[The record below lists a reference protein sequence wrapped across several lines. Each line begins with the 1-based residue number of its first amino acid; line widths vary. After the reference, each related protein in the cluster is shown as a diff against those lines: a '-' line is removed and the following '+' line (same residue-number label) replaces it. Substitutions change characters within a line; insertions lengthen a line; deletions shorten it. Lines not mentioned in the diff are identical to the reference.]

1 MKKFRLLAV
10 LVAAFVLVAAGCGSD
25 SDSDSGDSGSSDTT
39 LPTEVGEGEG
49 ALNIVAW
56 PGYIEDGSNDEAYD
70 WVTDFETET
79 GCEVEV
85 KTAGTS
91 DEMVQLMTNS
101 DEYDLVTASGDASL
115 RLIAGESVQP
125 VNTDLVPNY
134 ANVDPRLQDAP
145 WYTVDGTNY
154 GVPYQWGADVL
165 MYNTDT
171 FPDAPTSWDVVF
183 EEQDLPDGE
192 SNSGRIQA
200 YDGPIYIA
208 SAALYLKAH
217 EPDLGIEDPYALN
230 QEQFDAAIELLRQ
243 QHPLVQRY
251 WHDVTVQVE
260 DFTNEGVVASGAW
273 PYQVNLLKS
282 DGQPIDST
290 IPEEGTTGWAD
301 TTMLSSSAPHPN
313 CAYLWMDHSLDAKV
327 QGDVASWFGSVP
339 VVPDACEGNE
349 LLGEDGCAINGID
362 NFDAIAFWKTPEA
375 DCFGDGGECVPYSE
389 WTTQYLAVMG
399 GN

>member
-1 MKKFRLLAV
+1 MKKLRLPVVLLAALM
-10 LVAAFVLVAAGCGSD
+10 LVAAACGSD

-39 LPTEVGEGEG
+39 LPAEVGEGEG

-70 WVTDFETET
+70 WVSDFEDET
-79 GCEVEV
+79 GCQVEV

-91 DEMVQLMTNS
+91 DEMVQLMSNS

-145 WYTVDGTNY
+145 WYTVDGANY

-171 FPDAPTSWDVVF
+171 FPEAPTSWDVVF

-192 SNSGRIQA
+192 SNSGRVQA

-260 DFTNEGVVASGAW
+260 DFTNEGVVASGSW

-301 TTMLSSSAPHPN
+301 TTMLAANAPHPN

-349 LLGEDGCAINGID
+349 LLGEDGCATNGID

>member
-1 MKKFRLLAV
+1 MKKLRLPVVLLAA
-10 LVAAFVLVAAGCGSD
+10 LMLVAAGCGSD
-25 SDSDSGDSGSSDTT
+25 SDSDESGGSDTT
-39 LPTEVGEGEG
+39 LPAEVGEGEG

-70 WVTDFETET
+70 WVSDFEDET
-79 GCEVEV
+79 GCQVEV

-145 WYTVDGTNY
+145 WYTVDGANY

-171 FPDAPTSWDVVF
+171 FPEAPTSWDVVF

-230 QEQFDAAIELLRQ
+230 QDQFDAAIELLRQ

-301 TTMLSSSAPHPN
+301 TTMLAANAPHPN

-349 LLGEDGCAINGID
+349 LLGEDGCATNGID

>member
-1 MKKFRLLAV
+1 MKKLRLPVVLLAALM
-10 LVAAFVLVAAGCGSD
+10 LVAAACGSD

-39 LPTEVGEGEG
+39 LPAEVGEGEG

-70 WVTDFETET
+70 WVSDFEDET
-79 GCEVEV
+79 GCQVEV

-91 DEMVQLMTNS
+91 DEMVQLMSNS

-145 WYTVDGTNY
+145 WYTVDGANY

-171 FPDAPTSWDVVF
+171 FPEAPTSWDVVF

-192 SNSGRIQA
+192 SNSGRVQA

-217 EPDLGIEDPYALN
+217 EPDLGIPAPTGRRSAGAARAGGGCRPRARGPRSRSRRPSRCGRTRASAAPSSRDGSARDPR
-230 QEQFDAAIELLRQ
+230 DRW
-243 QHPLVQRY
+243 R
-251 WHDVTVQVE
+251 
-260 DFTNEGVVASGAW
+260 
-273 PYQVNLLKS
+273 
-282 DGQPIDST
+282 
-290 IPEEGTTGWAD
+290 
-301 TTMLSSSAPHPN
+301 AP
-313 CAYLWMDHSLDAKV
+313 
-327 QGDVASWFGSVP
+327 
-339 VVPDACEGNE
+339 
-349 LLGEDGCAINGID
+349 
-362 NFDAIAFWKTPEA
+362 
-375 DCFGDGGECVPYSE
+375 
-389 WTTQYLAVMG
+389 
-399 GN
+399 

>member
-1 MKKFRLLAV
+1 MKKLRLLAV
-10 LVAAFVLVAAGCGSD
+10 FLAIVALVAAGCGSD
-25 SDSDSGDSGSSDTT
+25 SDSDSGNGAATT
-39 LPTEVGEGEG
+39 LPTEVGAGEG
-49 ALNIVAW
+49 ALSIVAW
-56 PGYIEDGSNDEAYD
+56 PGYVEDGTNDEAYD
-70 WVTDFETET
+70 WVTDFEDET
-79 GCEVEV
+79 GCQVDV

-115 RLIAGESVQP
+115 RLIAGDSVQP

-145 WYTVDGTNY
+145 WYTVDGENY
-154 GVPYQWGADVL
+154 GVPFQWGADVL

-171 FPDAPTSWDVVF
+171 FPEAPTSWDVVF

-192 SNSGRIQA
+192 SNSGRVQA

-217 EPDLGIEDPYALN
+217 EPDLGIDDPYALN
-230 QEQFDAAIELLRQ
+230 QEQFDAAIDLLRQ

-260 DFTNEGVVASGAW
+260 DFTNEGVVASGSW

-282 DGQPIDST
+282 DDQPIDST

-301 TTMLSSSAPHPN
+301 TTMLAANAPHPN

-339 VVPDACEGNE
+339 VVPDACEGND
-349 LLGEDGCAINGID
+349 LLGADGCVTNGID
-362 NFDAIAFWKTPEA
+362 NFDDISFWKTPEA
-375 DCFGDGGECVPYSE
+375 DCFGDGGECVPYSD
-389 WTTQYLAVMG
+389 WTTEYLAVQG